1 MSLLLTSAA
10 WPKAKRLVDAVNHT
24 LLEQDLAQDPIRILA
39 PSERSPH
46 RERNG
51 ADRNGM
57 TALKVLIVEGDDAV
71 MLPSHVPIS

>member
-1 MSLLLTSAA
+1 
-10 WPKAKRLVDAVNHT
+10 LVDAVN
-24 LLEQDLAQDPIRILA
+24 LEGDLAQDHIPILA
-39 PSERSPH
+39 ALERSPH

-71 MLPSHVPIS
+71 MLPSHIIP